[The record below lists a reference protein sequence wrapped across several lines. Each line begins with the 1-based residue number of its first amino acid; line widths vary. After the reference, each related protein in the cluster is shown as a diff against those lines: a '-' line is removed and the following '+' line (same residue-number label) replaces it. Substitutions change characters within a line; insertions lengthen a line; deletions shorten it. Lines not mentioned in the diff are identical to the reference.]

1 MNREIFIQSLKDL
14 GINLT
19 DKQIMQFHEYYN
31 MLIMWNEKI
40 NLTSIVNED
49 DVYLKHFFDS
59 ISIYKIIKLDN
70 QSLCDIGTGAGFPG
84 IPLKIAFPNLKLT
97 LVDSLGKRCMFLK
110 EVVNR
115 LNLDNVD
122 IVSERAEIFTNNN
135 REKFDLVTARAV
147 SKLSQLLEISG
158 ASVKINGYFI
168 AMKSRINDEI
178 VNLDNCLNKLGFVKD
193 KEVSFL
199 LPIEE
204 SERLLILFKKIKK
217 TNIKYPRSFNIIKN
231 KPL

>member
-1 MNREIFIQSLKDL
+1 MNKEIFIQSLKDI
-14 GINLT
+14 GVHLT

-84 IPLKIAFPNLKLT
+84 IPLKIVFPNLKLT

-110 EVVNR
+110 EVVDR

-135 REKFDLVTARAV
+135 REKFDVVTARAV
-147 SKLSQLLEISG
+147 AKLSQLLEISG

-204 SERLLILFKKIKK
+204 SERLLILFKKIEK